1 MSSDDPRIFSFGVAL
16 EAMARLNSEFDRS
29 LRESCGISQ
38 AWFEALLR
46 LARSGGHLSMSD
58 LAEQI
63 ALTSGGV
70 TRMIDRL
77 SEEGLAERQACAS
90 DRRVQYAVI
99 TDAGRAKLEEAVGV
113 HLEDLT
119 REFTSRM
126 SADELALVTEVMD
139 RLRQPVHS

>member
-1 MSSDDPRIFSFGVAL
+1 MNSDDSRIFSFGVAL

-29 LRESCGISQ
+29 LRESCGISLV
-38 AWFEALLR
+38 WFEALLR
-46 LARSGGHLSMSD
+46 LARSGGNLSMSE
-58 LAEQI
+58 LAGQI
-63 ALTSGGV
+63 AVTSGGV

-77 SEEGLAERQACAS
+77 SQEGLAERQACES

-99 TDAGRAKLEEAVGV
+99 TDAGRAKLEEAVAV

-126 SADELALVTEVMD
+126 SADELAMLTDVMD
-139 RLRQPVHS
+139 RLRHPIHS

>member
-1 MSSDDPRIFSFGVAL
+1 MS
-16 EAMARLNSEFDRS
+16 E
-29 LRESCGISQ
+29 
-38 AWFEALLR
+38 
-46 LARSGGHLSMSD
+46 LAG
-58 LAEQI
+58 QI
-63 ALTSGGV
+63 AVTSGGV

-77 SEEGLAERQACAS
+77 SQEGLAERQACES

-126 SADELALVTEVMD
+126 SSDELAMLTDVMD